1 MNTLRGLI
9 AVLLF
14 ALVLPVQAE
23 LEIRITQGAANA
35 IPIAIAPF
43 VVEGANRPAESIGQ
57 IVMSDLGRSGRFKPV
72 PQDRFAQP
80 NMGPGNIEFYRWRDR
95 NVDYLVVGRVIDQG
109 NASFVV
115 EFQLFD
121 SANSQQIA
129 GYRIPA
135 DASGMRMAAHQVSDL
150 IYEKITGVRGAF
162 NTRIAY
168 ITSTPGDYQLQV
180 ADADGY
186 NTRTIL
192 RSDSPIMSPAWSPD
206 ATKIAYVSFENNH
219 SAIYVQNVVTGSR
232 EKVSSRRGINGAPAW
247 SPDGNKLAL
256 TLSQTGYPEIYVL
269 DLGSGQMKQL
279 TNTRAI
285 NTEPAWMPD
294 GSGIVY
300 TSSRVGKPQLYLVPA
315 TGGSPRRLT
324 YEGEYNA
331 APSVGPN
338 GDKIAFINGDG
349 GRFRVGIFDIESGE
363 IRIVTNGSLDESP
376 SFAPNGDMVIY
387 ATEEGGRDVLA
398 AVSVDG
404 SLRQSLVL
412 KGSEVREP
420 DWSPF
425 LN

>member
-1 MNTLRGLI
+1 MNILRGLL
-9 AVLLF
+9 A
-14 ALVLPVQAE
+14 ALILALTSPVQAE

-43 VVEGANRPAESIGQ
+43 VVEGASRPAEAVGQ

-72 PQDRFAQP
+72 PRDRFAQP

-109 NASFVV
+109 NDAFLI
-115 EFQLFD
+115 EFQLYD

-135 DASGMRMAAHQVSDL
+135 TSSGTRVAAHQVSDL

-192 RSDSPIMSPAWSPD
+192 RSDSPIMSPSWSPD
-206 ATKIAYVSFENNH
+206 ANKIAYVSFENNY
-219 SAIYVQNVVTGSR
+219 SGIYVQNVVTGTR
-232 EKVSSRRGINGAPAW
+232 EKVSSRPGINGAPVW
-247 SPDGNKLAL
+247 SPDGSRLAL
-256 TLSQTGYPEIYVL
+256 TLSESGYPEIYVL
-269 DLGSGQMKQL
+269 DLASGRMKQL
-279 TNTRAI
+279 TKSRSI

-294 GSGIVY
+294 GSEIVY
-300 TSSRVGKPQLYLVPA
+300 TSNRTGKPQLYLVSA
-315 TGGSPRRLT
+315 EGGSSRRLT
-324 YEGEYNA
+324 FDGEYNA
-331 APSVGPN
+331 APSVGPD
-338 GDKIAFINGDG
+338 GSKVAYINGDG
-349 GRFRVGIFDIESGE
+349 GRFRVGILDLETGES
-363 IRIVTNGSLDESP
+363 RIVTNGTLDESP

-387 ATEEGGRDVLA
+387 ATKEGGRDVLA
-398 AVSVDG
+398 AVSDDG